1 MTSYIQV
8 NENKIRIQ
16 LFVQPKSSKTS
27 WDGLVER
34 DESIWV
40 KLRVSSPPVDGAA
53 NKEIQKFLAK
63 EFKAA
68 KTNVRIVQGE
78 KSRLKILELTGADDK
93 KVQAFLKAFKP
104 ANSVK

>member
-1 MTSYIQV
+1 MFIQV
-8 NENKIRIQ
+8 DEDRVRLQIY
-16 LFVQPKSSKTS
+16 VQPKSSKTS
-27 WDGLVER
+27 WDGMVER
-34 DESIWV
+34 DGSVWI

-78 KSRLKILELTGADDK
+78 KTRLKILELTGADDK
-93 KVQAFLKAFKP
+93 KVQAFLKTFKP
-104 ANSVK
+104 A